1 MNWKFFF
8 IGIGLGI
15 ILTSIYFIEYLLFNS
30 IFFSFLVT
38 IAVVLNFAHILTHIL
53 NWDLDTKKVLS
64 IYFSLSISLI
74 LIEFLITGSFLWSF
88 SLTIMSLF
96 FVGHYLTKGFNT
108 LFKQFHI
115 KEVYRSLLSFYLAF
129 VYFYI
134 LLAIFLQTLNQTIL
148 LIEFSFIFYIS
159 LICMVLLTI
168 NSLIRIV
175 AVVSHRRKYEIFP
188 INRIE
193 YAALYYL
200 RKQDNNRL
208 GFKELKK
215 QINGIF
221 NLFTKNVYFDEKTA
235 KSSIYSLCAL
245 GFADIENNEVY
256 LNESGIKQAKFWNED
271 LNNQMKNFKKIL
283 NRNSVLIRSFLGLFI
298 LSLLKIVIGFFNS
311 ESLFAEGFEN
321 FLDCTAV
328 ILIAIGIKYQKE
340 KIANIIIISLMVF
353 TGGSIIINSIQS
365 LVFVPAPISNV
376 LYIVIIAIVSVF
388 LNTYL
393 RTLKN
398 FVGKKNRNTSLIAS
412 AIDSKVNIILS
423 ISIIIGALL
432 SSLGTALG
440 LPLFHYFDPIIAIF
454 VCFLIFKEVIE
465 IIRELITSKEE
476 EIEFEKFQMKY
487 EKNYSEY
494 ITKWIL
500 SVYNDNS
507 SLELTPEQ
515 LSVYFQKSLNK
526 GEEVYSEFA
535 SFGLYLFKENGI
547 KTVINDLLNENYLS
561 ISKQGTLNL
570 TEKGRFFYE
579 HLYSQEILKDLKDPF
594 DFFFEQQLGFDSIK
608 LRKLEILEKYKLID
622 YP

>member
-1 MNWKFFF
+1 MKWSYFF

-15 ILTSIYFIEYLLFNS
+15 VLTSFYLIEFFIMNS
-30 IFFSFLVT
+30 FFFSFLVT
-38 IAVVLNFAHILTHIL
+38 IAVVLNFAHVLTHLL

-64 IYFSLSISLI
+64 IYFILSITLI
-74 LIEFLITGSFLWSF
+74 IIEMLITGSFLWSF
-88 SLTIMSLF
+88 SLTVMSLF

-115 KEVYRSLLSFYLAF
+115 KEVYRSLISFYLAF

-134 LLAIFLQTLNQTIL
+134 LLAIFLQTLNQTFL

-175 AVVSHRRKYEIFP
+175 AVISHRRKHEIFP

-200 RKQDNNRL
+200 NKEEKKRL
-208 GFKELKK
+208 NFTELKN

-221 NLFTKNVYFDEKTA
+221 NIFTKNVYFNEKTA
-235 KSSIYSLCAL
+235 KSSIYYLCAL
-245 GFADIENNEVY
+245 GYADIENNLVC
-256 LNESGIKQAKFWNED
+256 LNEFGKKQGEVWNEA
-271 LNNQMKNFKKIL
+271 LKSQMESFIRIL
-283 NRNSVLIRSFLGLFI
+283 NRKSVLIRSFLGLLI
-298 LSLLKIVIGFFNS
+298 LSLLKIIIGFFNS
-311 ESLFAEGFEN
+311 ESLSAEGFEN

-328 ILIAIGIKYQKE
+328 ILIATGIKFQKE
-340 KIANIIIISLMVF
+340 KISNIIIISLMAF
-353 TGGSIIINSIQS
+353 TGISIVINSIQS
-365 LVFVPAPISNV
+365 LISGPDPISNV
-376 LYIVIIAIVSVF
+376 IYIIIIAIISVF

-423 ISIIIGALL
+423 ISIIIGAVL
-432 SSLGTALG
+432 SSIGTALG

-454 VCFLIFKEVIE
+454 VCSLIFKEVIE
-465 IIRELITSKEE
+465 IFRELITSKEE

-487 EKNYSEY
+487 EKNFSEY

-500 SVYNDNS
+500 TVYNDNS

-515 LSVYFQKSLNK
+515 LSEYFQKSLNK

-535 SFGLYLFKENGI
+535 FFGLYLFKDRGI
-547 KTVINDLLNENYLS
+547 ISVINDTLNEDYLS
-561 ISKQGTLNL
+561 VSKKGTLNL
-570 TEKGRFFYE
+570 TEKGKFFYD

-608 LRKLEILEKYKLID
+608 LRKLEILEKYQLIEQ
-622 YP
+622 

>member
-1 MNWKFFF
+1 MKWSYLF
-8 IGIGLGI
+8 IGVGLAI
-15 ILTSIYFIEYLLFNS
+15 ILTSIYFVEFLLFNS
-30 IFFSFLVT
+30 IFFSFLIT
-38 IAVVLNFAHILTHIL
+38 IAVVLNFAHIITHIL

-64 IYFSLSISLI
+64 VYFILSITLI
-74 LIEFLITGSFLWSF
+74 IIEFIITGSFLWSF
-88 SLTIMSLF
+88 SLTVMSLF
-96 FVGHYLTKGFNT
+96 FVGHYLTKGLNA

-115 KEVYRSLLSFYLAF
+115 KEVYRGLISFYLAF

-134 LLAIFLQTLNQTIL
+134 LMALFLQTLNQTFL

-175 AVVSHRRKYEIFP
+175 AVTSHRRKYEIFP

-200 RKQDNNRL
+200 TKEKNN
-208 GFKELKK
+208 ELDFTELMNK
-215 QINGIF
+215 INGIF
-221 NLFTKNVYFDEKTA
+221 NIFTKNVYFNERTA
-235 KSSIYSLCAL
+235 KSSIYYLCAL
-245 GFADIENNEVY
+245 GYADIKDNIVY
-256 LNESGIKQAKFWNED
+256 LNELGKKQGDVWNEA
-271 LNNQMKNFKKIL
+271 LKTQMRNFTRIL
-283 NRNSVLIRSFLGLFI
+283 NRKSVLIRSFLGLLI

-328 ILIAIGIKYQKE
+328 ILIAIGIKFKKE
-340 KIANIIIISLMVF
+340 KLANIIIVSLMTF
-353 TGGSIIINSIQS
+353 TGVSIVINSIQS
-365 LVFVPAPISNV
+365 LIFGPEPISNA

-432 SSLGTALG
+432 SNLGSALG
-440 LPLFHYFDPIIAIF
+440 IPLLHYCDPIIAIF

-465 IIRELITSKEE
+465 IIREIITSKEE

-487 EKNYSEY
+487 EKNFSEY
-494 ITKWIL
+494 ITKWIF

-507 SLELTPEQ
+507 SLEYTPEL
-515 LSVYFQKSLNK
+515 LSEYFQKSLNK
-526 GEEVYSEFA
+526 GAEVYTEFA
-535 SFGLYLFKENGI
+535 YFGLYLFKEIGI
-547 KTVINDLLNENYLS
+547 ISVIDDLLNENYLS
-561 ISKQGTLNL
+561 VSKIGIIKL
-570 TEKGRFFYE
+570 TEKGEYLFE
-579 HLYSQEILKDLKDPF
+579 HLYSKEILKDLKDPF

-608 LRKLEILEKYKLID
+608 LRKLEILEKFNE
-622 YP
+622 